1 MDTVSICCG
10 SNTADQASKSTALHS
25 LRFSTKSCYIQSL
38 CTTTRANSSSLAGRA
53 VLVTGA
59 SSGIGAGVANH
70 LATLGCRLCL
80 VGRNVTGL
88 ETVASACKAA
98 ASPLVVTIVAD
109 LAKEEAPAQIVTE
122 AVEKLGGLD
131 VLVNSAGILM
141 SGSVETLA
149 VADYDKVMNIN
160 TRAAFLLTQAVIPP
174 LLVSKGNIVHIS
186 SVTGLRAFPGVVSY
200 NMSKAA
206 LDMLTRTAA
215 LELADRG
222 VRVNA
227 VNPGVI
233 VTPCHKNSGM
243 SEEDYARFLEHSKTT
258 HAMGRP
264 GTVQEVAD
272 TVGFLASPAASFITG
287 QTLAIDGGR
296 SIMCPR

>member
-1 MDTVSICCG
+1 MGVLKRRETR
-10 SNTADQASKSTALHS
+10 TAACVFCLLSKQHLEI
-25 LRFSTKSCYIQSL
+25 RM
-38 CTTTRANSSSLAGRA
+38 ANNGNLTGKA

-59 SSGIGAGVANH
+59 SSGIGAGVALH
-70 LATLGCRLCL
+70 LASLGCRLCL
-80 VGRNVTGL
+80 VARNTQAL
-88 ETVASACKAA
+88 EETASACRAA
-98 ASPLVVTIVAD
+98 GSSQVVTIAAD
-109 LAKEEAPAQIVTE
+109 LSKEEAPAQ
-122 AVEKLGGLD
+122 AV
-131 VLVNSAGILM
+131 NPA
-141 SGSVETLA
+141 
-149 VADYDKVMNIN
+149 
-160 TRAAFLLTQAVIPP
+160 LL
-174 LLVSKGNIVHIS
+174 LSKGNIVHIS

-258 HAMGRP
+258 HAMGRA
-264 GTVQEVAD
+264 GTV
-272 TVGFLASPAASFITG
+272 
-287 QTLAIDGGR
+287 
-296 SIMCPR
+296 

>member
-1 MDTVSICCG
+1 V
-10 SNTADQASKSTALHS
+10 
-25 LRFSTKSCYIQSL
+25 
-38 CTTTRANSSSLAGRA
+38 A
-53 VLVTGA
+53 V
-59 SSGIGAGVANH
+59 H

-80 VGRNVTGL
+80 VGRNAAAL
-88 ETVASACKAA
+88 EEVASACKAA
-98 ASPLVVTIVAD
+98 SNTQLDNDGIPVVTIAAD
-109 LAKEEAPAQIVTE
+109 LSKEETPAQTVKE

-141 SGSVETLA
+141 SGSVETLDI
-149 VADYDKVMNIN
+149 ADYDKVMNIN
-160 TRAAFLLTQAVIPP
+160 TRAAFLLTQAVIPA
-174 LLVSKGNIVHIS
+174 LLASKGNIVHVS

-233 VTPCHKNSGM
+233 VTPCHRNSGM
-243 SEEDYARFLEHSKTT
+243 SEQDYARFLEHSKTT
-258 HAMGRP
+258 HAMGRA

-272 TVGFLASPAASFITG
+272 TVAFLASPGASFITG

>member
-1 MDTVSICCG
+1 MM
-10 SNTADQASKSTALHS
+10 
-25 LRFSTKSCYIQSL
+25 
-38 CTTTRANSSSLAGRA
+38 ANNSSLAGKA
-53 VLVTGA
+53 VLITGA

-70 LATLGCRLCL
+70 FATLGCRLCL
-80 VGRNVTGL
+80 VGRNSTGL
-88 ETVASACKAA
+88 EEVASACKAA
-98 ASPLVVTIVAD
+98 ASTLVVTIVAD
-109 LAKEEAPAQIVTE
+109 LAKEDAPAQIVKE

-160 TRAAFLLTQAVIPP
+160 TRAAFLLTQAVIPA

>member
-1 MDTVSICCG
+1 MGVYIKLLHT
-10 SNTADQASKSTALHS
+10 KSTV
-25 LRFSTKSCYIQSL
+25 FYKSCYIQSL
-38 CTTTRANSSSLAGRA
+38 CTLMMANNSSLAGKA

-70 LATLGCRLCL
+70 FATLGCRLCL
-80 VGRNVTGL
+80 VGRNATGL
-88 ETVASACKAA
+88 EAVTSACKGA

-109 LAKEEAPAQIVTE
+109 IAKEEAPAQIVKE

-160 TRAAFLLTQAVIPP
+160 TRAAFLLTQAVIPA

-206 LDMLTRTAA
+206 LDMLTRTQA
-215 LELADRG
+215 
-222 VRVNA
+222 
-227 VNPGVI
+227 
-233 VTPCHKNSGM
+233 
-243 SEEDYARFLEHSKTT
+243 
-258 HAMGRP
+258 
-264 GTVQEVAD
+264 
-272 TVGFLASPAASFITG
+272 
-287 QTLAIDGGR
+287 
-296 SIMCPR
+296 CPRRIMQGSLSTARPPMPWVGQELCKRLRTQWASRQAQQLPSSQAKLLPLTAAGALCVQDRTWLCSPFMQRRKR

>member
-1 MDTVSICCG
+1 MG
-10 SNTADQASKSTALHS
+10 
-25 LRFSTKSCYIQSL
+25 
-38 CTTTRANSSSLAGRA
+38 

-59 SSGIGAGVANH
+59 SSGIGAGVALH
-70 LATLGCRLCL
+70 LAALGCRLCL
-80 VGRNVTGL
+80 VARNTQAL
-88 ETVASACKAA
+88 EETASACRAA
-98 ASPLVVTIVAD
+98 GSSQVLTIAAD
-109 LAKEEAPAQIVTE
+109 LSKEEAPGQVVKE
-122 AVEKLGGLD
+122 AVDKLGGLD

-141 SGSVETLA
+141 SGSVEKLDI
-149 VADYDKVMNIN
+149 ADYDKVMNIN
-160 TRAAFLLTQAVIPP
+160 TRAAFLLTQAVIPA
-174 LLVSKGNIVHIS
+174 LLLSKGNIVHIS

-272 TVGFLASPAASFITG
+272 TVAFLAGSGASFITG

>member
-1 MDTVSICCG
+1 
-10 SNTADQASKSTALHS
+10 
-25 LRFSTKSCYIQSL
+25 
-38 CTTTRANSSSLAGRA
+38 

-59 SSGIGAGVANH
+59 SSGIGAGVAIH

-80 VGRNVTGL
+80 VGRNATAL
-88 ETVASACKAA
+88 EEVSSACKAA
-98 ASPLVVTIVAD
+98 TTTSLVVTIAAD
-109 LAKEEAPAQIVTE
+109 LSKEEVPAQIVKE

-141 SGSVETLA
+141 SGSVETLDA
-149 VADYDKVMNIN
+149 ADYDKVMNIN
-160 TRAAFLLTQAVIPP
+160 TRAAFLLTQAAIPA
-174 LLVSKGNIVHIS
+174 LLLSKGNIVHVS
-186 SVTGLRAFPGVVSY
+186 SVTGLRAFPGVVAY

-233 VTPCHKNSGM
+233 VTPCHRNSGM
-243 SEEDYARFLEHSKTT
+243 SEDDYARFLEHSKTT

-264 GTVQEVAD
+264 GTVQEVAE
-272 TVGFLASPAASFITG
+272 TVAFLASPGASFITG

-296 SIMCPR
+296 SVMCPR

>member
-1 MDTVSICCG
+1 MAD
-10 SNTADQASKSTALHS
+10 NT
-25 LRFSTKSCYIQSL
+25 
-38 CTTTRANSSSLAGRA
+38 SLAGKA

-59 SSGIGAGVANH
+59 SSGIGAGVAVH

-80 VGRNVTGL
+80 VGRNPSAL
-88 ETVASACKAA
+88 EEVASSCKAA
-98 ASPLVVTIVAD
+98 AKTLVVTIAAD
-109 LAKEEAPAQIVTE
+109 LSKEEAPAQTVKE

-141 SGSVETLA
+141 SGSVETLDI
-149 VADYDKVMNIN
+149 ADYDKVMNIN
-160 TRAAFLLTQAVIPP
+160 TRAAFLLTQAVIPA
-174 LLVSKGNIVHIS
+174 LLASKGNIVHVS

-233 VTPCHKNSGM
+233 VTPCHRNSGM
-243 SEEDYARFLEHSKTT
+243 SEQDYARFLEHSKTT
-258 HAMGRP
+258 HAMGRA

-272 TVGFLASPAASFITG
+272 TVAFLAGPGASFITG